1 MSALLLALAV
11 AHLLAGCSLCR
22 ALAQR
27 WER

>member
-1 MSALLLALAV
+1 MFTLLLALAC

-22 ALAQR
+22 ALARR